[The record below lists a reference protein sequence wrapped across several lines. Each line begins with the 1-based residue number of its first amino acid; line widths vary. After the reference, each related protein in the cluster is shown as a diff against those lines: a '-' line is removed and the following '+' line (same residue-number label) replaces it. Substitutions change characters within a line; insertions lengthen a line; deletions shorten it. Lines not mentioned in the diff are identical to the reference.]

1 MNRHS
6 VRQKMALALAAAV
19 VAVSTVGCTSLLLT
33 AVYLFNGNDAGAKF
47 PGLQGKTVAV
57 VCKPMLTLQD
67 SSANV
72 TRELAKQVAALLV
85 EKGDKIKPI
94 DCAEDR
100 QVDRQ

>member
-33 AVYLFNGNDAGAKF
+33 AVYLFNGNDAWGQVPRFA
-47 PGLQGKTVAV
+47 GQDRGGRS
-57 VCKPMLTLQD
+57 CKPMLTLQD

-72 TRELAKQVAALLV
+72 TRELAKQCCGVV
-85 EKGDKIKPI
+85 GGEG
-94 DCAEDR
+94 R
-100 QVDRQ
+100 